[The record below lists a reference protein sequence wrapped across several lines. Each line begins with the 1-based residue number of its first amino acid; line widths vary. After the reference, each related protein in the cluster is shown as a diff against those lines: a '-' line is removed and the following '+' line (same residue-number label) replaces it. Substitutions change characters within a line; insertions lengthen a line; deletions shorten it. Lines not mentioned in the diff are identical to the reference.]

1 MDETAAR
8 KLIRDHFQAA
18 GRDELVACEIYAD
31 DAILDFPQGQER
43 IRGKA
48 NILAFRTAY
57 PASLD
62 FEVRR
67 TIGCGDLW
75 VNEYTIR
82 YDGTPNNVVG
92 IMEFRDGKVVRETVY
107 VAAPWEPPTWRARW
121 VEPMRET

>member
-8 KLIRDHFQAA
+8 RIIQDHFQAA
-18 GRDELVACEIYAD
+18 GKDEIAACEIYAD
-31 DAILDFPQGQER
+31 DAILDFPQGRER

-62 FEVRR
+62 FEERR

-75 VNEYTIR
+75 
-82 YDGTPNNVVG
+82 
-92 IMEFRDGKVVRETVY
+92 
-107 VAAPWEPPTWRARW
+107 
-121 VEPMRET
+121 